1 MNPSDSSDQIFIR
14 GLKVACH
21 IGVPNEERAQSQEL
35 LINVTMAPIIS
46 ADAAPLNDDINRT
59 IDYHAVAVRVEAVV
73 AERPR
78 QLIETLAEDI
88 TTAILEEFSIAS
100 ITVEIEKFILP
111 NTRCV
116 GVLITR
122 NAATE

>member
-59 IDYHAVAVRVEAVV
+59 IDYHAVAVRVEAVA